1 MIPVNRD
8 FKIQWLKKIIQLSA
22 IVLLLLFCVECC
34 GQTRND
40 SLAARN
46 KSSNIFQTALNAF
59 KRSGEDTTREPGVL
73 NTKSIVPYLP
83 LQGKIIRKIEIREY
97 GFEKSFTDTSKRIAY
112 FGTRIL
118 NSLHR
123 NTREWV
129 IRNNLFIK
137 VNSKLDAYLVA
148 DNERYLRSLNYIQDA
163 RILVNVLP
171 ENPDS
176 VDLVVIT
183 KDLFSLNVQ
192 IGELSPSRIQAA
204 IGDVNVLG
212 MGQQVEIAG
221 LLQQKRRPKFGSSI
235 LYSKNNVAHT
245 FINATAAYTQF
256 NNDLTD
262 NSQDEHAIYLRL
274 DRPLISPY
282 SHIAG
287 GMLLGYNQTY
297 NNYRKPEEKYYN
309 YRYSSFDIWAGYNL
323 GVKKLL
329 ENKKS
334 RDQKFVSLRYFNT
347 NFKEVPFQVGNG
359 FNSKYNDRQGL
370 LSQFTF
376 FRQEYFKTNYLYGFG
391 TTEDVP
397 YGYNV
402 ALTTGWYKQLE
413 LSRPYFGIDANRY
426 LVSGKGDFLQY
437 FLRSGLFLNQG
448 KIQDGSILLGAG
460 LFSHLFLIKNMKLRQ
475 YLRMS
480 VSKQF
485 NRLTYDPLKINNPF
499 GLRYFTSDSVMG
511 DRRLSLHS
519 ETFLFLKYK
528 FFGFLFAPFAFA
540 DASILVPEK
549 ENLSKS
555 GFYSGL
561 GGGVRTRN
569 ENLVFGTI
577 ELRFIYFPR
586 KTESN
591 QSFKATL
598 TTNLQFRNNS
608 NYVKEPDLIQ
618 LNTDPTNTIY

>member
-1 MIPVNRD
+1 MIPANSNL
-8 FKIQWLKKIIQLSA
+8 KIYRLKNLGTI
-22 IVLLLLFCVECC
+22 LLLLICIQCC
-34 GQTRND
+34 GQNNKDT
-40 SLAARN
+40 LIPAN
-46 KSSNIFQTALNAF
+46 KSSNIFQTALNAL
-59 KRSGEDTTREPGVL
+59 KRSGEDTLKGVL

-83 LQGKIIRKIEIREY
+83 LEGKIIRKIYIREY
-97 GFEKSFTDTSKRIAY
+97 GFEKTFTDTSKRIAY

-118 NSLHR
+118 NKLHR

-137 VNSKLDAYLVA
+137 TNRPLNAYLVA

-171 ENPDS
+171 DNPDS

-192 IGELSPSRIQAA
+192 IGDLSPSHIQAS

-212 MGQQVEIAG
+212 MGQQVQIAG
-221 LLQQKRRPKFGSSI
+221 LLQQKRQPKFGSSF
-235 LYSKNNVAHT
+235 LYSKNNIAHT

-262 NSQDEHAIYLRL
+262 NSQDEHAIYMML
-274 DRPLISPY
+274 DRPLVSPY
-282 SHIAG
+282 SHVAG
-287 GMLLGYNQTY
+287 GMLLGHNQTS
-297 NNYRKPEEKYYN
+297 NNYRKPQEKYYN
-309 YRYSSFDIWAGYNL
+309 YRYTSFDIWAGYNL

-329 ENKKS
+329 EDNKKID
-334 RDQKFVSLRYFNT
+334 RKFISLRYFNV
-347 NFKEVPFQVGNG
+347 NFNEVPFQVGNG
-359 FNSKYNDRQGL
+359 FNSKYNDREGL
-370 LSQFTF
+370 LAQFTF
-376 FRQEYFKTNYLYGFG
+376 FKQDYYKTNYLYGFG
-391 TTEDVP
+391 NTEDVP
-397 YGYNV
+397 YGYNI
-402 ALTTGWYKQLE
+402 ALTTGWYKQLH

-437 FLRSGLFLNQG
+437 FLRSGLFLKDG
-448 KIQDGSILLGAG
+448 KIQDGNLLMGASFFSR
-460 LFSHLFLIKNMKLRQ
+460 LFFIRDTKLRQ
-475 YLRMS
+475 YLRLS
-480 VSKQF
+480 VTKQF
-485 NRLTYDPLKINNPF
+485 NRLTYEPLKLSNPF
-499 GLRYFTSDSVMG
+499 GLRYFTSDSVLG
-511 DRRLSLHS
+511 DRRVSLHS

-540 DASILVPEK
+540 DASLLIPEN
-549 ENLSKS
+549 ENLLKS

-569 ENLVFGTI
+569 QNLVFGTI

-586 KTESN
+586 NVQYN
-591 QSFKATL
+591 QSFKVTL
-598 TTNLQFRNNS
+598 TTNLQFKYNS
-608 NYVKEPDLIQ
+608 SYVKEPDLIQ